1 MMAQYKL
8 YDLAKII
15 RSKNSGPF
23 AITLDVLFDNPDI
36 YYKIKKNGMINKKLI
51 SRLYHIPQEMILQIV
66 FYDPALGFKITFA
79 RKISSGTS
87 FDTDVYGAQQHAPL
101 GEVMI
106 EI

>member
-36 YYKIKKNGMINKKLI
+36 YYKIKNNGMINKKLI

-87 FDTDVYGAQQHAPL
+87 
-101 GEVMI
+101 
-106 EI
+106 